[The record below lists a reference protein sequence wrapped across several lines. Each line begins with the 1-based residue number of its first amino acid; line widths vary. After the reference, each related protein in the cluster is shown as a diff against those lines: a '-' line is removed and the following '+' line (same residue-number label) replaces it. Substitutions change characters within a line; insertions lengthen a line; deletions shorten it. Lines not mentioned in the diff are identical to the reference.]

1 MSPTLPQPAP
11 LQVQT
16 LEAGKGLAR
25 LAQAE
30 QPLNRG
36 SVLSRLGAGLQ
47 LRRCGSSLG
56 PFQYRLART
65 RRQPN
70 SSLPRAGTG
79 HPGLGTKHCLELF
92 AQGLVPLRWGCA
104 REPKRTCQGPKTHP
118 HVSALQQSSGEAQ
131 SGRRFLGTNGG
142 SLWRWCCLAQA
153 GALGPCFPPPSASSG
168 RPGNRLG
175 MQPWALSLPDKE
187 LCLRE
192 ALAVCTPPAPEPSA
206 KRPGS

>member
-30 QPLNRG
+30 QPLDRG

>member
-1 MSPTLPQPAP
+1 MHRIPTACMLSACPTLCDPLDCSPPGSSVHSPGKNTGVGCCFLLQRIFPTQGSNPRLLHWPADSLP
-11 LQVQT
+11 LRH
-16 LEAGKGLAR
+16 LAGKGLAR

-30 QPLNRG
+30 QPLDRG

-47 LRRCGSSLG
+47 LCRCGSSLG

-79 HPGLGTKHCLELF
+79 HPGLGTQHCLELF

-118 HVSALQQSSGEAQ
+118 PVSALQQISGEAQ
-131 SGRRFLGTNGG
+131 SGRRFLGTKGG
-142 SLWRWCCLAQA
+142 TLWLWSFLPKT
-153 GALGPCFPPPSASSG
+153 GALGP
-168 RPGNRLG
+168 
-175 MQPWALSLPDKE
+175 
-187 LCLRE
+187 
-192 ALAVCTPPAPEPSA
+192 
-206 KRPGS
+206 

>member
-1 MSPTLPQPAP
+1 MAGHWGLRASP

-25 LAQAE
+25 FAQAE
-30 QPLNRG
+30 QPLDRG

-79 HPGLGTKHCLELF
+79 Y
-92 AQGLVPLRWGCA
+92 
-104 REPKRTCQGPKTHP
+104 
-118 HVSALQQSSGEAQ
+118 
-131 SGRRFLGTNGG
+131 
-142 SLWRWCCLAQA
+142 
-153 GALGPCFPPPSASSG
+153 
-168 RPGNRLG
+168 
-175 MQPWALSLPDKE
+175 D
-187 LCLRE
+187 
-192 ALAVCTPPAPEPSA
+192 
-206 KRPGS
+206 

>member
-11 LQVQT
+11 LQAQT

-30 QPLNRG
+30 QPLDRG

-92 AQGLVPLRWGCA
+92 AKGLVPLRWGCA

-131 SGRRFLGTNGG
+131 SGRSFLGTKGG
-142 SLWRWCCLAQA
+142 TCTLSWDGPPGRARGTCREEWLGA
-153 GALGPCFPPPSASSG
+153 GGRVPVSRKGEEAGLG
-168 RPGNRLG
+168 
-175 MQPWALSLPDKE
+175 
-187 LCLRE
+187 
-192 ALAVCTPPAPEPSA
+192 
-206 KRPGS
+206 

>member
-1 MSPTLPQPAP
+1 MISCLLLRWWGWQRW
-11 LQVQT
+11 LWRSRH
-16 LEAGKGLAR
+16 L
-25 LAQAE
+25 
-30 QPLNRG
+30 G
-36 SVLSRLGAGLQ
+36 SNWLLRHWRIIHNWTPILGAGLQ

-131 SGRRFLGTNGG
+131 SGRRFLGTKGG
-142 SLWRWCCLAQA
+142 TLWLWSFLPKT
-153 GALGPCFPPPSASSG
+153 GALGP
-168 RPGNRLG
+168 
-175 MQPWALSLPDKE
+175 
-187 LCLRE
+187 
-192 ALAVCTPPAPEPSA
+192 
-206 KRPGS
+206 

>member
-30 QPLNRG
+30 QPLDRG

-65 RRQPN
+65 RRQPTEFFQW
-70 SSLPRAGTG
+70 L
-79 HPGLGTKHCLELF
+79 L
-92 AQGLVPLRWGCA
+92 
-104 REPKRTCQGPKTHP
+104 
-118 HVSALQQSSGEAQ
+118 
-131 SGRRFLGTNGG
+131 
-142 SLWRWCCLAQA
+142 
-153 GALGPCFPPPSASSG
+153 
-168 RPGNRLG
+168 
-175 MQPWALSLPDKE
+175 
-187 LCLRE
+187 
-192 ALAVCTPPAPEPSA
+192 
-206 KRPGS
+206 

>member
-1 MSPTLPQPAP
+1 MFLLEWCLKREWGNESKCKYRILHLCRGRTSAISKKHKNLEIWEIYPPTSLIRCVNSCMLLSWA
-11 LQVQT
+11 LNCT
-16 LEAGKGLAR
+16 CTYT
-25 LAQAE
+25 AE
-30 QPLNRG
+30 NPREEM
-36 SVLSRLGAGLQ
+36 RGLQ

-131 SGRRFLGTNGG
+131 SGRRFLGTKGG
-142 SLWRWCCLAQA
+142 TLWLWSFLPKT
-153 GALGPCFPPPSASSG
+153 GALGP
-168 RPGNRLG
+168 
-175 MQPWALSLPDKE
+175 
-187 LCLRE
+187 
-192 ALAVCTPPAPEPSA
+192 
-206 KRPGS
+206 

>member
-11 LQVQT
+11 LQAQT

-30 QPLNRG
+30 QPLDRG

>member
-11 LQVQT
+11 LQAQT

-30 QPLNRG
+30 QPLDRG
-36 SVLSRLGAGLQ
+36 SVLSHLGAGLQ

-92 AQGLVPLRWGCA
+92 AKGLVPLRWGCA

-131 SGRRFLGTNGG
+131 SGRRFLGTKGG
-142 SLWRWCCLAQA
+142 TLWLWSFLPKT
-153 GALGPCFPPPSASSG
+153 GALGP
-168 RPGNRLG
+168 
-175 MQPWALSLPDKE
+175 
-187 LCLRE
+187 
-192 ALAVCTPPAPEPSA
+192 
-206 KRPGS
+206 

>member
-30 QPLNRG
+30 QPLDRG

-79 HPGLGTKHCLELF
+79 HPGL
-92 AQGLVPLRWGCA
+92 
-104 REPKRTCQGPKTHP
+104 
-118 HVSALQQSSGEAQ
+118 AQ
-131 SGRRFLGTNGG
+131 STAWS
-142 SLWRWCCLAQA
+142 SLLRGWFPYA
-153 GALGPCFPPPSASSG
+153 GAVLGSPNAHVKAPKHIHTSLLCNRAPGKPSRAGAFWAQTEDPSG
-168 RPGNRLG
+168 RGAASPRQGFIKFYSYINYLYLG
-175 MQPWALSLPDKE
+175 
-187 LCLRE
+187 
-192 ALAVCTPPAPEPSA
+192 CTTQ
-206 KRPGS
+206 